1 MHNLFETL
9 AEITRP
15 QIKNP
20 MKKFTSTLTFTFQVE
35 VTGEAK
41 AAPDFLNHVKQIQMK
56 GQLVMPL
63 EPPLIIDAYFEHQET
78 CKIQTIKIADQ

>member
-1 MHNLFETL
+1 
-9 AEITRP
+9 
-15 QIKNP
+15 

-41 AAPDFLNHVKQIQMK
+41 AAPEFLNHVKQIQMK

-63 EPPLIIDAYFEHQET
+63 ESPLTIDAYFEHEQT
-78 CKIQTIKIADQ
+78 CKIQTIKLADQ